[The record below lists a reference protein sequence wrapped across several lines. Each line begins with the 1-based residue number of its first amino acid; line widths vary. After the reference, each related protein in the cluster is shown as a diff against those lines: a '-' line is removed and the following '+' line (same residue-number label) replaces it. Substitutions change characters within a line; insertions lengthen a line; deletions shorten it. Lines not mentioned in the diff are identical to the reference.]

1 MNWRQIRLVMGR
13 EYITRVKSKGFIAAT
28 LLVPLGIVAVYGIG
42 IFIALWE
49 SDVSYEI
56 AIHDRTEVMVDS
68 LVALNPELYVD
79 YSSTPVDS
87 LRSFVQNGQI
97 NGYLVIEQENIDE
110 NRSLELI
117 YDGSGGLTF
126 LRSVRDDMRELFRE
140 ERLRRAEV
148 SEEVQKI
155 FSTRIGL
162 DSRVLTE
169 EGEEK
174 QDDTA
179 FFSVIGLAMGG
190 IIIFSIIGYGGYLTR
205 GVIEEKTN
213 RIIEVIASSVKPIE
227 LLIGKMLGVGSLAIT
242 QIGIWLVTLLVL
254 MASAAPIAALVIG
267 VMEDRSV
274 TTEMAQ
280 QELPSFMM
288 IPEIEISLVIY
299 FVLFFVTG
307 YFLYSSLFAAIGAA
321 ADSETDTQ
329 QLALPVTA
337 PIMISYFILLQA
349 FQNPD
354 GMLTVV
360 TSMVPFF
367 APIIMI
373 TRLAIG
379 EVPFW
384 QIALTL
390 LLMVLT
396 FYGTMLLS
404 AKIYKVGILSYGS
417 SAKFKDI
424 WRWLRQ

>member
-1 MNWRQIRLVMGR
+1 
-13 EYITRVKSKGFIAAT
+13 
-28 LLVPLGIVAVYGIG
+28 
-42 IFIALWE
+42 
-49 SDVSYEI
+49 
-56 AIHDRTEVMVDS
+56 
-68 LVALNPELYVD
+68 
-79 YSSTPVDS
+79 
-87 LRSFVQNGQI
+87 
-97 NGYLVIEQENIDE
+97 
-110 NRSLELI
+110 
-117 YDGSGGLTF
+117 
-126 LRSVRDDMRELFRE
+126 
-140 ERLRRAEV
+140 
-148 SEEVQKI
+148 
-155 FSTRIGL
+155 
-162 DSRVLTE
+162 
-169 EGEEK
+169 
-174 QDDTA
+174 
-179 FFSVIGLAMGG
+179 
-190 IIIFSIIGYGGYLTR
+190 
-205 GVIEEKTN
+205 
-213 RIIEVIASSVKPIE
+213 
-227 LLIGKMLGVGSLAIT
+227 
-242 QIGIWLVTLLVL
+242 
-254 MASAAPIAALVIG
+254 
-267 VMEDRSV
+267 
-274 TTEMAQ
+274 MAQ

-288 IPEIEISLVIY
+288 IPEIEASLVIY

-329 QLALPVTA
+329 QLALPITA

-360 TSMVPFF
+360 SSMVPFF

-390 LLMVLT
+390 SLMVLT